1 MKKLYIILTAGLLCG
16 IVYAA
21 QDTVISNREVR
32 DPHRLEVWLEANASD
47 VETRVAKVEGAVIAS
62 TALSVTNG
70 QAVALA
76 APVYIL
82 TGTGGANDTTNTI
95 TVSNVSAAM
104 VGTKI
109 TLVVDAS
116 SSNLVTIADSAPCY
130 LSAAWVADNNDTLE
144 MYVVATNVL
153 VETSKSDN

>member
-1 MKKLYIILTAGLLCG
+1 MKKLYIILASGLLCG
-16 IVYAA
+16 MVYGA
-21 QDTVISNREVR
+21 QDTSVSDREVR
-32 DPHRLEVWLEANASD
+32 DPKRLKVWLEANASD
-47 VETRVAKVEGAVIAS
+47 VEDRVAKGIIAS
-62 TALSVTNG
+62 TALSATNG
-70 QAVALA
+70 QSVALA

-95 TVSNVSAAM
+95 TISNVSAAM
-104 VGTKI
+104 VGAKI
-109 TLVVDAS
+109 TLVIDAA
-116 SSNLVTIADSAPCY
+116 SSNLITIADSAPCY

>member
-1 MKKLYIILTAGLLCG
+1 MKKLCIILVAGLLCG

-21 QDTVISNREVR
+21 QDTSVSDREVR
-32 DPHRLEVWLEANASD
+32 DPKRLKVWLEANASD
-47 VETRVAKVEGAVIAS
+47 VQTRVTAVEGAVIAS

-70 QAVALA
+70 QSVALA
-76 APVYIL
+76 APVYVI
-82 TGTGGANDTTNTI
+82 TGTGGADNTTNTVTI
-95 TVSNVSAAM
+95 SNVSAAM

-109 TLVVDAS
+109 TLIVDSA

-144 MYVVATNVL
+144 MYVVATNRL

>member
-21 QDTVISNREVR
+21 QDTSISDREVR
-32 DPHRLEVWLEANASD
+32 DPKRLRVILEANASD
-47 VETRVAKVEGAVIAS
+47 VETRVAKVEGAVIAP
-62 TALSVTNG
+62 TALSATNG

-82 TGTGGANDTTNTI
+82 TGTGGADDTTNTI
-95 TVSNVSAAM
+95 TIANVSAAM
-104 VGTKI
+104 VGAKI
-109 TLVVDAS
+109 TLVMDAA
-116 SSNLVTIADSAPCY
+116 SSNLITIADSAPCY
-130 LSAAWVADNNDTLE
+130 LSAAWLGDNNDTIE

-153 VETSKSDN
+153 VETSRSDN

>member
-1 MKKLYIILTAGLLCG
+1 MKRIYIILMAGLLCG

-21 QDTVISNREVR
+21 QDTSITEREVR
-32 DPHRLEVWLEANASD
+32 DPKRLEVWLEANASD
-47 VETRVAKVEGAVIAS
+47 AQTRIAKVEGAVIAS

-70 QAVALA
+70 QSVALA
-76 APVYIL
+76 APVYVI

-95 TVSNVSAAM
+95 TISNVSAAM

-109 TLVVDAS
+109 TLIVAAA

-130 LSAAWVADNNDTLE
+130 LSAAWVGDNNDTIE

>member
-1 MKKLYIILTAGLLCG
+1 MNKLYIIFISVLFCG
-16 IVYAA
+16 ISYAA
-21 QDTVISNREVR
+21 QDTAISNRDVR

-47 VETRVAKVEGAVIAS
+47 AETRLSAAEGAVIAS

-70 QAVALA
+70 QSVALA
-76 APVYIL
+76 APVYII

-95 TVSNVSAAM
+95 TISNVSAAM

-109 TLVVDAS
+109 TLVVDSA
-116 SSNLVTIADSAPCY
+116 SSNLVTIADSDPCY
-130 LSAAWVADNNDTLE
+130 LSAAWIGDNNDTLE
-144 MYVVATNVL
+144 MYVVATNRL